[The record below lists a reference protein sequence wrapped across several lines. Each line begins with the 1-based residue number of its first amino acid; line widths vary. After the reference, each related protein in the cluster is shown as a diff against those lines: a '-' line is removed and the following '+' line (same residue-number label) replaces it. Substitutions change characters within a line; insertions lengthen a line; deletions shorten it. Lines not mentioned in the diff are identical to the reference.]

1 MTCQPVPTY
10 TGKQYEQAKAV
21 SDALLEAI
29 QTNSAL
35 GLSDP
40 TLDSEFSRALRKTRF
55 LQRRLAEQKTHG

>member
-1 MTCQPVPTY
+1 MTAEQIPTY
-10 TGKQYEQAKAV
+10 TQEQYEQAKAV

-55 LQRRLAEQKTHG
+55 LRRRLAEQKTHG